1 MNATL
6 KYLFLS
12 LILIPVFFSCTE
24 QNQMSGS
31 GVLKGKISIGPI
43 CPVETNPPD
52 PRCLPTMDTYKAWA
66 TSVWTLDKKTKVATL
81 NPKLD
86 GTYQLELPVGNYMV
100 DFDVAHT
107 YGIGNNNLP
116 ALISVTIGDTT
127 KLDINIDTG
136 IR

>member
-1 MNATL
+1 
-6 KYLFLS
+6 
-12 LILIPVFFSCTE
+12 
-24 QNQMSGS
+24 
-31 GVLKGKISIGPI
+31 
-43 CPVETNPPD
+43 
-52 PRCLPTMDTYKAWA
+52 MDTYKAWA
-66 TSVWTLDKKTKVATL
+66 TSVWTLDKKTKVATLNPKLDSL